1 MMRSRTVVAA
11 LVLGAVTASP
21 ALAFRGGGGG
31 GGSHG
36 GDREPA
42 GGAFMSSFNQPG
54 STGVQAYGPPRSVDI
69 PRGGY
74 YYDGAR
80 YVPYPHAPRHYRYGY

>member
-1 MMRSRTVVAA
+1 MKKRSATVLGIFALAAVAA
-11 LVLGAVTASP
+11 TP

-42 GGAFMSSFNQPG
+42 GGAFMSSYLAPG
-54 STGVQAYGPPRSVDI
+54 STGVQAYGAPRSVDI
-69 PRGGY
+69 PRNGY

-80 YVPYPHAPRHYRYGY
+80 YVPYGYAPRYRYGY